1 MGSRANQTQV
11 KEYQR
16 NGDRPEEITM
26 HLTGVP
32 KMKEWSERRRCNT
45 QKNKKQ
51 KPGAKNF
58 P

>member
-1 MGSRANQTQV
+1 
-11 KEYQR
+11 
-16 NGDRPEEITM
+16 M